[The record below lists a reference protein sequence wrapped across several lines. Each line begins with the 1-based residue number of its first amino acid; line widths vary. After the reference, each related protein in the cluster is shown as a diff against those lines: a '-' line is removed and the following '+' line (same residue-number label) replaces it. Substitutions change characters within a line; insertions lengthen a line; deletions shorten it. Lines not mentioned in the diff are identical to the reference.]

1 MKTLKSIIRFL
12 INGAELKPN
21 TKYTKLHSN
30 L

>member
-12 INGAELKPN
+12 INGAELKEGQ
-21 TKYTKLHSN
+21 KYTRLHSN